1 MAIKHIFSYIF
12 IIVKYQDVFII
23 IIIIIIIIITVNPIT
38 HSYHVIRVIKY
49 TCKCTFLNKKCD
61 DAMIFYML
69 IWCKYVLF
77 KTLFYIY
84 FTFLFLIWQIHK

>member
-1 MAIKHIFSYIF
+1 MSIFSYIF
-12 IIVKYQDVFII
+12 NTVKYVFII
-23 IIIIIIIIITVNPIT
+23 IIIVNSIT

-49 TCKCTFLNKKCD
+49 TCKCKCLNRKCD

-69 IWCKYVLF
+69 IWCKYFLC